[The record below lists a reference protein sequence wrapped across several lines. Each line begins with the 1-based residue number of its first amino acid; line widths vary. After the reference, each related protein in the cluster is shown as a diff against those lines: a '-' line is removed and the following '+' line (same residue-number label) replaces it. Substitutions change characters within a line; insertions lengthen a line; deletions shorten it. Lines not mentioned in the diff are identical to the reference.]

1 MGWWRTGGIL
11 ALCQLIQRHQA
22 EVVADL
28 RSKFG
33 VGLWDVA
40 LRELLPLVRMLHR
53 DPSSW
58 LFAAV
63 NEWEF
68 PASRELLALAELY
81 DAYAQTHTR
90 KGQKAKPYPRPFA
103 DVKKYGGRG
112 KNKRRTPAELEAIF
126 ARRKEA

>member
-1 MGWWRTGGIL
+1 M
-11 ALCQLIQRHQA
+11 
-22 EVVADL
+22 VADL

-63 NEWEF
+63 NEWDH
-68 PASRELLALAELY
+68 PVTREYLALADSY
-81 DAYAQTHTR
+81 DAFAQVHTR
-90 KGQKAKPYPRPFA
+90 KGQKAKPYPRPFTA
-103 DVKKYGGRG
+103 SKKYGGG
-112 KNKRRTPAELEAIF
+112 AKNKRRTPADLEALF
-126 ARRKEA
+126 AARRKET